1 MNRKLVLDDLPKL
14 RIEDG
19 LVLARVGFALVN
31 DFPAIGPVLQH
42 QIEGPAG
49 EMLTPAS
56 RRGVGL
62 AAPRLGGPAAACSSF
77 RAVAMERPP
86 YARS

>member
-31 DFPAIGPVLQH
+31 NAAPIEPVLQH
-42 QIEGPAG
+42 QIEGAAG
-49 EMLTPAS
+49 EMLAADQPSAGSFTAPAHNTQS
-56 RRGVGL
+56 IEFGPEQRDRAQFGI
-62 AAPRLGGPAAACSSF
+62 AP
-77 RAVAMERPP
+77 ED
-86 YARS
+86 